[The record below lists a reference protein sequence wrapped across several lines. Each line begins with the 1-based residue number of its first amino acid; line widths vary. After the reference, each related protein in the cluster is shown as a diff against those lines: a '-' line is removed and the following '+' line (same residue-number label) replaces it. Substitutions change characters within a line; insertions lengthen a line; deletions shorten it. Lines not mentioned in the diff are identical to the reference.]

1 MTQMK
6 TLYEKVAADPSLQE
20 KFNGILQD
28 AEKAGEAETQ
38 NRLLS
43 FAKEAG
49 YEIGMDEMLEFFQN
63 LAQARE
69 GELSDLEL
77 DMVAGGKST
86 AETGY
91 TIALSISTIGLGCS
105 ALIGAQRMA
114 VSLVEL
120 NRCFQE

>member
-1 MTQMK
+1 MSQMSA
-6 TLYEKVAADPSLQE
+6 LYEKVAADPSLQE

-28 AEKAGEAETQ
+28 AEKAGEAETRD
-38 NRLLS
+38 RLLS

-49 YEIGMDEMLEFFQN
+49 YEIGMDEMQEFFQN

-69 GELSDLEL
+69 GELSDFEL

-91 TIALSISTIGLGCS
+91 TIALSISTIGFGCYILFAS
-105 ALIGAQRMA
+105 QTETCG
-114 VSLVEL
+114 SY
-120 NRCFQE
+120 

>member
-6 TLYEKVAADPSLQE
+6 ALYEKVAADLTLQE

-28 AEKAGEAETQ
+28 AEKVGEDETRD
-38 NRLLS
+38 RLLS

-49 YEIGMDEMLEFFQN
+49 YEIGIDEMQEFFQN

-91 TIALSISTIGLGCS
+91 TIALSISTLLFGCMVLAS
-105 ALIGAQRMA
+105 VKSEKCSDNHNID
-114 VSLVEL
+114 
-120 NRCFQE
+120 NYY

>member
-49 YEIGMDEMLEFFQN
+49 YDVSIEEMQRYFEG
-63 LAQARE
+63 LAKQE
-69 GELSDLEL
+69 GELSDQEL

-86 AETGY
+86 AETV
-91 TIALSISTIGLGCS
+91 LSYATLNIGCDILNSMRDSQVGKECTSLGS
-105 ALIGAQRMA
+105 GSRY
-114 VSLVEL
+114 
-120 NRCFQE
+120 